1 MIKTSYLRTMKKFIL
16 FTFILGCFSS
26 CEKYTTNIS
35 DLTLS
40 GKYVVNK
47 MTIITTSQ
55 AIVKDSTYLSNAV
68 FQDSM
73 LPKPFNRIKVND
85 FYLHF
90 DYVSIRMNW
99 IKRTTTGS
107 LRDMWEYGESPN
119 EIFYRRIPYSYNAYD
134 LGAIQFD
141 YLPTNERAYRRIT
154 LHVDSDLPESLQ
166 LSGLD
171 FAPYGKN
178 GPKYKIIFSLT
189 RVGP

>member
-1 MIKTSYLRTMKKFIL
+1 MNKFIPFLIITLL
-16 FTFILGCFSS
+16 FIS
-26 CEKYTTNIS
+26 CEKYTTNVS

-40 GKYVVNK
+40 GKYVVSK
-47 MTIITTSQ
+47 MTVITTSH
-55 AIVKDSTYLSNAV
+55 ALIKDSTYLSNTI
-68 FQDSM
+68 FSDSM
-73 LPKPFNRIKVND
+73 LPRPFNNIKVND

-90 DYVSIRMNW
+90 DYASIRMNW

-119 EIFYRRIPYSYNAYD
+119 EIFYYRIPYSYNAYD

-141 YLPTNERAYRRIT
+141 YMPTNERSYRRIT

-178 GPKYKIIFSLT
+178 GPEYKIIFSLT
-189 RVGP
+189 RTGP

>member
-1 MIKTSYLRTMKKFIL
+1 MRKFIL
-16 FTFILGCFSS
+16 FTFILLFFSS

-47 MTIITTSQ
+47 MSIITTSH
-55 AIVKDSTYLSNAV
+55 AVVKDSTYLSNAV

-73 LPKPFNRIKVND
+73 LPRPFNRIKVND

-90 DYVSIRMNW
+90 DYASIRMNW
-99 IKRTTTGS
+99 IMRTTTGS

-141 YLPTNERAYRRIT
+141 YKPTNEKSYRRIT

-178 GPKYKIIFSLT
+178 GPEYKIIFSLT

>member
-1 MIKTSYLRTMKKFIL
+1 MIKTPYLRIMRKFIL
-16 FTFILGCFSS
+16 FTFILWCFSS

-40 GKYVVNK
+40 GKYVVSK
-47 MTIITTSQ
+47 MSIISTSH
-55 AIVKDSTYLSNAV
+55 AITKDSTYLSNTI
-68 FQDSM
+68 FRDST
-73 LPKPFNRIKVND
+73 LPHPFNYIKIND
-85 FYLHF
+85 FYMHF
-90 DYVSIRMNW
+90 DYASVRMNW

-107 LRDMWEYGESPN
+107 LRDMWEYGQAPN
-119 EIFYRRIPYSYNAYD
+119 EIFYNRIPYSYNAYD
-134 LGAIQFD
+134 LGTIQFD
-141 YLPTNERAYRRIT
+141 YVPINQKSYRRIT

-178 GPKYKIIFSLT
+178 GPRYKIIFSLT

>member
-1 MIKTSYLRTMKKFIL
+1 MRKFIL
-16 FTFILGCFSS
+16 FTFILLFFSS

-47 MTIITTSQ
+47 MSIITTSH
-55 AIVKDSTYLSNAV
+55 AIRKDSTYLSNAV

-73 LPKPFNRIKVND
+73 LPRPFNRIKVND

-90 DYVSIRMNW
+90 DYASIRMNW
-99 IKRTTTGS
+99 IMRTTTGS

-119 EIFYRRIPYSYNAYD
+119 EIFYRRIPYTYNAYD
-134 LGAIQFD
+134 LGLIQFD
-141 YLPTNERAYRRIT
+141 YKPTNEKSYRRIT

-178 GPKYKIIFSLT
+178 GPEYKIIFSLL